1 MEDKQSVSLLYYFGY
16 SPLDKLMEEKFQGE
30 DMYVNVFYAEDKLW
44 FEIEDYSYEVNLES
58 IKLIDLQYLDS
69 IMLFNINDEECQFS
83 FEDKITKELL
93 DLLFALNV
101 DKKIPKF
108 LNDRHEQ
115 FIENE
120 GLFELVIKLQEE
132 LPSNDFVHF
141 YPNIDEMAL
150 KGIVESF
157 APEAI
162 TEIPL
167 VYIKYVDNEDRELG
181 LLITTKKMYAPEK
194 SIALKDIN
202 SMAYDE
208 RFNITDT
215 IDLYVNS
222 EYFTNMKLIIW
233 DRSLV
238 SFSSVYRRVFK
249 TDEIFNVIK
258 EISDFVI
265 RKNNEKNGMN

>member
-1 MEDKQSVSLLYYFGY
+1 MEDKQYVSLLYYFGY

-30 DMYVNVFYAEDKLW
+30 DLYVNVFYADDKLW
-44 FEIEDYSYEVNLES
+44 FEIEDYSYEVNVES

-69 IMLFNINDEECQFS
+69 IILFNINDEECQFS

-93 DLLFALNV
+93 NLLFALNV

-108 LNDRHEQ
+108 LKDRHEQ

-181 LLITTKKMYAPEK
+181 LLVTTKKMYAPEK

-215 IDLYVNS
+215 VDLYVNS